1 MRQTPSFYSIGSF
14 YGLLCILLFL
24 ANALQAQ
31 APGDLFL
38 QHYKIP
44 LPSIDNHNT
53 AVVQGKNSILYFANT
68 KGVLTYDGVNWG
80 IIATQTTPYS
90 LAIHPKSGKIYVG
103 CRENFGYLEVDYLGR
118 ETFKPLQK
126 PNNEQKALQNL
137 AKQQSKSF
145 GKITR
150 IIIQG
155 DVGFFYSEQAI
166 FEVDLNKDQIVKTW
180 RPQEEQ
186 RFAGFFLHRKQL
198 YANIAAVG
206 LHLLKPN
213 GFELIE
219 NGDYFREMVVQ
230 SSFDYDAENVMFT
243 ADNSWHYLFDGKD
256 FSLFYLVAG
265 EYLRGSQLSFAQN
278 LNDKLFITA
287 TLTGGCIIVE
297 KKTGITHKIINF
309 QTGLPDDEIYGMTLD
324 KLGSLWICHAKGI
337 SRADLNLP
345 IKTYSTYAGL
355 DGTVTTALSLND
367 TLLVGT
373 TRGLFLLNKVSQYEE
388 VQSYIKKESRFLQKI
403 QTITKVVKI
412 NEPTEETES
421 KYYKHSLENNLARQ
435 AKRKITFKET
445 VETSEATQVSKAEEV
460 KKYSTIDVRKAYA
473 MTSIP
478 FVFKGVAGVE
488 GKVKQLLRWR
498 DAILVATNTGL
509 FQVIFTK
516 DGATAVP
523 ILPDKAIQI
532 IVGAK
537 APLDQLWVGTSTGF
551 YAFSYV
557 GKNGWQPVAL
567 PEPINEPVY
576 SILPVEKALWL
587 GSENQVF
594 RLATDSVGKWNNP
607 EKYAFSESY
616 SETLP
621 VRWINQQVMVFFSSG
636 VMKYQPDQK
645 NFVPLQDKN
654 LTYNAQSQIRFAQ
667 SDYTWIKS
675 KGKWN
680 NLARNAPQD
689 TIRGVYLEL
698 FDQVDDLIVDEKE
711 NLWIVNNGELHKL
724 EGDATQNPQNLKEYE
739 KNFQIFIRNITN
751 KQGSYIPL
759 KDSLILDYG
768 SNYLSF
774 NFLLASPF
782 YQNEQATE
790 YQYWLEGLY
799 QTNKNQWSNWTKQAV
814 ISFPYLPSGSY
825 RLHLRAKNI
834 FGQTS
839 QERTFHFTIKPP
851 FWETMWF
858 YLLQVGFFL
867 GLLFLSFFFSRRGK
881 YSKISFILTF
891 ITVISFFEFL
901 AWLIEPY
908 VENAANGVAI
918 FKLGMNILLALSLS
932 PIEQILRRLLG
943 SSESYTTV
951 TKKTTETAPKTAQTG
966 KREGAN

>member
-1 MRQTPSFYSIGSF
+1 
-14 YGLLCILLFL
+14 
-24 ANALQAQ
+24 
-31 APGDLFL
+31 
-38 QHYKIP
+38 
-44 LPSIDNHNT
+44 
-53 AVVQGKNSILYFANT
+53 
-68 KGVLTYDGVNWG
+68 
-80 IIATQTTPYS
+80 
-90 LAIHPKSGKIYVG
+90 
-103 CRENFGYLEVDYLGR
+103 
-118 ETFKPLQK
+118 
-126 PNNEQKALQNL
+126 
-137 AKQQSKSF
+137 
-145 GKITR
+145 
-150 IIIQG
+150 
-155 DVGFFYSEQAI
+155 
-166 FEVDLNKDQIVKTW
+166 
-180 RPQEEQ
+180 
-186 RFAGFFLHRKQL
+186 
-198 YANIAAVG
+198 
-206 LHLLKPN
+206 
-213 GFELIE
+213 
-219 NGDYFREMVVQ
+219 
-230 SSFDYDAENVMFT
+230 
-243 ADNSWHYLFDGKD
+243 
-256 FSLFYLVAG
+256 
-265 EYLRGSQLSFAQN
+265 
-278 LNDKLFITA
+278 
-287 TLTGGCIIVE
+287 
-297 KKTGITHKIINF
+297 
-309 QTGLPDDEIYGMTLD
+309 
-324 KLGSLWICHAKGI
+324 
-337 SRADLNLP
+337 
-345 IKTYSTYAGL
+345 
-355 DGTVTTALSLND
+355 
-367 TLLVGT
+367 
-373 TRGLFLLNKVSQYEE
+373 
-388 VQSYIKKESRFLQKI
+388 
-403 QTITKVVKI
+403 
-412 NEPTEETES
+412 
-421 KYYKHSLENNLARQ
+421 
-435 AKRKITFKET
+435 
-445 VETSEATQVSKAEEV
+445 QVSKAEEV
-460 KKYSTIDVRKAYA
+460 KKYNTIDVRKAYA

-478 FVFKGVAGVE
+478 FVFKSVAGVE

-498 DAILVATNTGL
+498 DAILVATNIGL
-509 FQVIFTK
+509 FQVVFTK
-516 DGATAVP
+516 DGLKAIP

-532 IVGAK
+532 IVGAQ
-537 APLDQLWVGTSTGF
+537 APLDQLWVGTSAGF
-551 YAFSYV
+551 YAFAYA

-567 PEPINEPVY
+567 PEPINEPIY
-576 SILPVEKALWL
+576 SILQVEKALWL

-594 RLATDSVGKWNNP
+594 RLATDSSGQWNSP
-607 EKYAFSESY
+607 VKYAFSESY

-667 SDYTWIKS
+667 SDYTWVKS
-675 KGKWN
+675 KGKWG

-698 FDQVDDLIVDEKE
+698 FDQVEDLIVDEKE

-724 EGDATQNPQNLKEYE
+724 EGEATRNPQNLKEYE

-751 KQGSYIPL
+751 KQGTYIPL
-759 KDSLILDYG
+759 KDSLVLDYG

-790 YQYWLEGLY
+790 YQYWLEGLD

-814 ISFPYLPSGSY
+814 ISFPYLPSGAY

-881 YSKISFILTF
+881 YSKISFVLTF

-932 PIEQILRRLLG
+932 PIEQLLRRLLG

-951 TKKTTETAPKTAQTG
+951 TKKTTETTPKTARTG